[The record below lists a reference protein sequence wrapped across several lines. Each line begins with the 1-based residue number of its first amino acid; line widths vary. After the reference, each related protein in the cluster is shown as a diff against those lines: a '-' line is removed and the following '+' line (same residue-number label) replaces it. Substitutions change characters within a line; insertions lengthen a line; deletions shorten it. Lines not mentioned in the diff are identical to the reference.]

1 MAASPGVPTP
11 PYPVNVEFERGLD
24 VPNWR
29 PLVNWLL
36 VIPHIIVLS
45 VLQLVYGILAVVSFF
60 TVLFTKRVP
69 DGIFGVQA
77 MIDRYSWRVTTF
89 HLFMGDEYPPFSF
102 ATTAADDGIYPA
114 RYSIEDPGEMNR
126 WLPLIKWLLVI
137 PHYIVLL
144 FLFIG
149 VAVVALIS
157 FFVVLF
163 TGKYAEG
170 MRNYII
176 GAERWALRVSAYAT
190 YRTDVYPPF
199 RLNA

>member
-1 MAASPGVPTP
+1 MTAASAAPASA
-11 PYPVNVEFERGLD
+11 YPVSVDFERPLE
-24 VPNWR
+24 VPRWR

-36 VIPHIIVLS
+36 VIPQLIVVQ
-45 VLQLVYGILAVVSFF
+45 VLGFVYGVLALVSFF
-60 TVLFTKRVP
+60 TVLFTKQVP

-77 MIDRYSWRVTTF
+77 MIDRYSWRVTSF

-102 ATTAADDGIYPA
+102 ATTAADDGIYSA
-114 RYSIEDPGEMNR
+114 RYAIQEPGEMNR

-149 VAVVALIS
+149 VAVVALVS

-163 TGKYAEG
+163 TGKYSEG

-176 GAERWALRVSAYAT
+176 GVERWALRVSAYAT
-190 YRTDVYPPF
+190 FRTDVYPPF
-199 RLNA
+199 RLSA

>member
-1 MAASPGVPTP
+1 MAASPGVPAP
-11 PYPVNVEFERGLD
+11 PYPVNVEFERGLE

-36 VIPHIIVLS
+36 VIPQLIIVQ
-45 VLQLVYGILAVVSFF
+45 VLGFVYVILAAVSFF
-60 TVLFTKRVP
+60 TVLFTTRVP

-149 VAVVALIS
+149 VAVVALVS

-170 MRNYII
+170 MRNYIV
-176 GAERWALRVSAYAT
+176 GVERWALRVGAYAT
-190 YRTDVYPPF
+190 FRTDVYPPF
-199 RLNA
+199 RLSA